1 MGATPV
7 DLPDAGDLPK
17 LTHKQ
22 FAFVRAIAGGATQSD
37 AYRQAYD
44 CSNSTDPSVWCNASK
59 LAADAK
65 VMQWLCHLRRLG
77 MAGARLTLEGHLSE
91 LERLKHVSLDTGNCG
106 AAVKAEE
113 LRGKASGLY
122 VDRIE
127 TYTAAESELLAA
139 LKALPEHLQA

>member
-59 LAADAK
+59 FAADAK

-91 LERLKHVSLDTGNCG
+91 LRAAETCIPGHGQLWRCGEGGG
-106 AAVKAEE
+106 AAGEGE
-113 LRGKASGLY
+113 WPLC
-122 VDRIE
+122 
-127 TYTAAESELLAA
+127 
-139 LKALPEHLQA
+139 